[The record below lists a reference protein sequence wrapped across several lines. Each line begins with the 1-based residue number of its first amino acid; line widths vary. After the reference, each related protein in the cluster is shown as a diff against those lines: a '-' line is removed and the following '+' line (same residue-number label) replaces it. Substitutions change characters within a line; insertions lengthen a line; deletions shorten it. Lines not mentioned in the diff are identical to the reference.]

1 MADALRMDAYIRA
14 MRQTIKPG
22 SVVVDLGSG
31 PGVFALMACQLGARR
46 VFAIEPND
54 VIQIGRDAAREHGF
68 DDRIEFIQQLSTE
81 ITLPERADV
90 VVSDLRGIL
99 PCYGHHLPSIVD
111 ARSRFLA
118 PGGVLIPARDRLW
131 IAVVEVPEKYD
142 EIVKPWNDSNLLS
155 GRNLALNS
163 WGKIRVKPENLLS
176 ESVCWQEIDYHN
188 VTESNF
194 RENMSLTA
202 AREGTAHGF
211 VVWFD
216 ADLGEGIGFS
226 NAPGAEELIYGQGF
240 FPFAKPINVASGD
253 RVDVRLEA
261 RLIGDHYVWRWN
273 DQSTLLGV
281 PFSTSELRKR
291 AKTHTHES

>member
-99 PCYGHHLPSIVD
+99 PWYGHHLPSIVD

-118 PGGVLIPARDRLW
+118 PRGVLIPARDRLW

-155 GRNLALNS
+155 GRNLVLNS

-216 ADLGEGIGFS
+216 ADLCEGIGFS

-240 FPFAKPINVASGD
+240 FPFANPINVASGD